1 MEKVDILLPPDFH
14 KSGIVKT
21 REQAIADSDWL
32 GGFHL
37 WVVQTQPEL
46 ALIFQRRTLTKGT
59 FPGMLDVSSA
69 GHYLAGET
77 VKDGLREVREEIG
90 KDYQFDKLT
99 YLGKKVF
106 VGFDDASRK
115 LQTIC
120 DVFITIDNS
129 SLSSYN
135 LQEEEVAGLVVVK
148 ITDLIKVFTIANYQ
162 FVSSVI
168 NLERQRGQEKIGR
181 QDFIENWDS
190 YQLKIA
196 GLSQRFVRGEKNL
209 VY

>member
-14 KSGIVKT
+14 KSGVTKT
-21 REQAIADSDWL
+21 RDQAITDSDWL

-37 WVVQTQPEL
+37 WIVQTEPEL
-46 ALIFQRRTLTKGT
+46 ALVFQRRSRQKAT
-59 FPGMLDVSSA
+59 FPGLLDVSAA
-69 GHYLAGET
+69 GHYMAGET

-90 KDYQFDKLT
+90 RNYNFDKLT

-115 LQTIC
+115 LQTVC

-129 SLSSYN
+129 SLSSYR
-135 LQEEEVAGLVVVK
+135 LQKEEVAGLVVVK
-148 ITDLIKVFTIANYQ
+148 ITDLIKVFTKPNYE
-162 FVSSVI
+162 FVCPIIDLHQNRS
-168 NLERQRGQEKIGR
+168 LEKISR

-196 GLSQRFVRGEKNL
+196 GLAERFVKGETNL

>member
-14 KSGIVKT
+14 KSGVVKT
-21 REQAIADSDWL
+21 REQAITDGDWL

-37 WVVQTQPEL
+37 WIVQTQPEL
-46 ALIFQRRTLTKGT
+46 ALIFQRRNPKKAT
-59 FPGMLDVSSA
+59 FPGLLDLTAA

-77 VKDGLREVREEIG
+77 VRDGLREVREEIG
-90 KDYQFDKLT
+90 KEYDFDKLT

-106 VGFDDASRK
+106 VGFDDRLRK
-115 LQTIC
+115 LQTVC

-129 SLSSYN
+129 PLASYQ
-135 LQEEEVAGLVVVK
+135 LQKEEVVGLAVIK
-148 ITDLIKVFTIANYQ
+148 ITDLINVFTLSNYQ
-162 FVSSVI
+162 FTCSTIDLQKRKST
-168 NLERQRGQEKIGR
+168 EKISR
-181 QDFIENWDS
+181 ADFIENWDS

-196 GLSQRFVRGEKNL
+196 GLASRFVRGEKNL